1 MSPASGGG
9 PSSAELIGLGGMLA
23 GSVIV
28 PLVGGALLDGALH
41 TGPLLLLVGLG
52 VGIVAAAAVMYLRMV
67 RQG

>member
-1 MSPASGGG
+1 
-9 PSSAELIGLGGMLA
+9 MLA